1 MKLNYNIKS
10 KGAKRIKH
18 FRRASLIV
26 IIVATVISTNI
37 SCFNVRNQPNVG
49 KNESEILHD
58 YDIAF
63 LSNREES
70 RSDIYLLDTP
80 SQQKINIT
88 ENLNE
93 DRYNFPVFISDN
105 KIIFFNEDRTKLF
118 LSDLNKKKTALILE
132 SKDKPIVEYNNYCID
147 KKREEL
153 LISEENGLIT
163 YINLNTGQKRSAK
176 SEIGQFKYPSFS
188 PDYSLIAVRKEFK
201 NNSLNGN
208 LYLISPDGKKVS
220 QLTEFTSSSNYPF
233 ISVISLY
240 CINWT
245 FDGKRIF
252 FNIINSSGAINLAMI
267 DISTNRLTI
276 VTNII
281 LPSPDINNLMYG
293 FHYFYLSPNG
303 NGILAQA
310 NFSDYTWSKN
320 YDYISMNSDGSNII
334 NLTDKYPELKDLF
347 ECYWSRD
354 SKRIAFVTNKRNGEI
369 ELITMNPDGSDVIKN
384 DLSFE
389 GIGNEWSTD
398 GKKFVYPE
406 SSPIGYQV
414 FMTSTKGTKVD
425 NISNGLVVG
434 GDYPDLRG
442 YGFQSPWTKDGNKI
456 GIQIFHPNR
465 INELDDYRIFIIEKS
480 GNIFEIPNI
489 RDDFPW
495 NPCWSPDGKE
505 ILYEYGAGRAKDE
518 DVYITDLKGNKRIL
532 KKSRGLAGFAAG
544 EQYAFWLDNGKICY
558 YAQPPPEKDYQKRL
572 GKKVATMDVFLINP
586 DGNNEFNLTKDLYLT
601 WFPIWNYD
609 HSKFIFTDKDE
620 KDKLFVYNVKKKKV
634 TSVIKDFANLHT
646 INTFYCWSYDNK
658 TFYATNNTEANCEIL
673 ALNTD
678 NGRIE
683 KIYNGT
689 ENKINKISD
698 IVSSPNKRYISFVCD
713 ITYKIEKN
721 EKIIK
726 EIAVYDLFKKEFKQ
740 ITGISPNLSFSKPI
754 KEKYG
759 NFNPQFTPDSS
770 KIVFESNI
778 DGNNEIYIV
787 NVDGTGLKNL
797 SNSPANDTLPK
808 ICPMPKE

>member
-1 MKLNYNIKS
+1 M
-10 KGAKRIKH
+10 
-18 FRRASLIV
+18 
-26 IIVATVISTNI
+26 
-37 SCFNVRNQPNVG
+37 
-49 KNESEILHD
+49 HD

-93 DRYNFPVFISDN
+93 DRYSDPVFINDN
-105 KIIFFNEDRTKLF
+105 KIIFFNENKRKLF
-118 LSDLNKKKTALILE
+118 QSDLNKKKTVLILE

-188 PDYSLIAVRKEFK
+188 PDYNLIAVGKEFEK
-201 NNSLNGN
+201 NSLNGN
-208 LYLISPDGKKVS
+208 LYLISPDGKKVN
-220 QLTEFTSSSNYPF
+220 QLTEFTSPSNYPF

-240 CINWT
+240 YINWT

-334 NLTDKYPELKDLF
+334 NLTDKYTELKDSYK
-347 ECYWSRD
+347 CYWSKD

-384 DLSFE
+384 DLNFE
-389 GIGNEWSTD
+389 GA
-398 GKKFVYPE
+398 
-406 SSPIGYQV
+406 
-414 FMTSTKGTKVD
+414 
-425 NISNGLVVG
+425 
-434 GDYPDLRG
+434 GD
-442 YGFQSPWTKDGNKI
+442 
-456 GIQIFHPNR
+456 
-465 INELDDYRIFIIEKS
+465 E
-480 GNIFEIPNI
+480 
-489 RDDFPW
+489 
-495 NPCWSPDGKE
+495 WSPDGKE
-505 ILYEYGAGRAKDE
+505 ILYECEAVRAKDG
-518 DVYITDLKGNKRIL
+518 DIYITDLKGNKRIL

-558 YAQPPPEKDYQKRL
+558 YAQPSPEKDYQKML
-572 GKKVATMDVFLINP
+572 GKKVARMDVFLINP
-586 DGNNEFNLTKDLYLT
+586 DGSNEVNLTKDLYLT
-601 WFPIWNYD
+601 WFPIWNHN

-620 KDKLFVYNVKKKKV
+620 KDKLFVYDVKKRKV
-634 TSVIKDFANLHT
+634 TLTVKDFTNLNT
-646 INTFYCWSYDNK
+646 INNFYCWSYDNK

-673 ALNTD
+673 SLNTD
-678 NGRIE
+678 NGKIE
-683 KIYNGT
+683 KIYTGT
-689 ENKINKISD
+689 ENKVSKISD
-698 IVSSPNKRYISFVCD
+698 IVSSPNNRYISFVCD

-726 EIAVYDLFKKEFKQ
+726 EIVAYDLFNKEFKQ
-740 ITGISPNLSFSKPI
+740 VTGISPNLSFSKPI